1 MSIPVNEEEAKPL
14 EVDQE
19 RIKVK
24 TRIRK
29 MYLGTMLMVL
39 GSFLILIDTY

>member
-1 MSIPVNEEEAKPL
+1 MNMPVNEKEAKPL

-19 RIKVK
+19 RMKVK
-24 TRIRK
+24 SRIRK
-29 MYLGTMLMVL
+29 MYLGTILMVL